1 MSDLWS
7 MLQDSYMEPQGPS
20 PHSAFTSPP
29 VKRGSASTKQLS
41 YIEKLSHESGA
52 GLAEIR
58 FGKSLMELSS
68 AEASLLIGTLSR
80 C

>member
-7 MLQDSYMEPQGPS
+7 MLQDSYMEPQSSP

-29 VKRGSASTKQLS
+29 AKRGSASTKQLS
-41 YIEKLSHESGA
+41 YIEKLSHGSGA

-58 FGKSLMELSS
+58 FGKSLTELNS
-68 AEASLLIGTLSR
+68 AEASQIIQSLMDI
-80 C
+80 